1 MSAYW
6 HPLTLSNLILSPKC
20 VLVCGSW
27 SIFSFKNRIA
37 SKHILSDFHSTFCIE
52 KVISLHKK
60 IVRNYSD
67 SFKNIRPFPGA
78 VPWSLEMLLDTRK
91 VTVWCL
97 VVSMGIPSINLK
109 IQWIQKNHQKFLTF
123 SQHFV
128 WKKRIFLSRKL
139 AQNVSNTH
147 KFFQMY
153 LVSQKMFLDTS
164 DVSFGL
170 MKSQNMD
177 LKWDS
182 KNTPESAIL

>member
-1 MSAYW
+1 MSSSQNGNPI
-6 HPLTLSNLILSPKC
+6 HQLKN
-20 VLVCGSW
+20 
-27 SIFSFKNRIA
+27 SI
-37 SKHILSDFHSTFCIE
+37 D
-52 KVISLHKK
+52 
-60 IVRNYSD
+60 
-67 SFKNIRPFPGA
+67 
-78 VPWSLEMLLDTRK
+78 
-91 VTVWCL
+91 
-97 VVSMGIPSINLK
+97 
-109 IQWIQKNHQKFLTF
+109 QKNHQKFLTF

-177 LKWDS
+177 LK
-182 KNTPESAIL
+182 